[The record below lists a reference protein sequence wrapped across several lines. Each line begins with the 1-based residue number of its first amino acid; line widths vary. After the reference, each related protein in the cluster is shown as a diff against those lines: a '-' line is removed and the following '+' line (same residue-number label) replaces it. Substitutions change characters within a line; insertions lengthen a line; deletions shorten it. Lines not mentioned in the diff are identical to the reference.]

1 MGSWRCF
8 FLSTDWLLWLLWF
21 GLYDTPHSKSG
32 FGREIHYHLKKKQR
46 AQVLRCVPLSDHRL
60 LGLNFSQKIKLGSY
74 AFLNFSFSYFFPFF
88 FFFKGRE
95 HLSTT
100 RQRHLSTFDNE
111 TAIDRNIFAILILLS
126 TFVDANLSLFSLN

>member
-1 MGSWRCF
+1 MVLEGAFF
-8 FLSTDWLLWLLWF
+8 FLLIGFYDYF
-21 GLYDTPHSKSG
+21 GLG
-32 FGREIHYHLKKKQR
+32 FTTLLILKVAFVRVSHYHLKKKQR

-74 AFLNFSFSYFFPFF
+74 AFLNFSFSFIFLFF
-88 FFFKGRE
+88 FFFKGRD

-111 TAIDRNIFAILILLS
+111 TAIDRNIFAILTLLS